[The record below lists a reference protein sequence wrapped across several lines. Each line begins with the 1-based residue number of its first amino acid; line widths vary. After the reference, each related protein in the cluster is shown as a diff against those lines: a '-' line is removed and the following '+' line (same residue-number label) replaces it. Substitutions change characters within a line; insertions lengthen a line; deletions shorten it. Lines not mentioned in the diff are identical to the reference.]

1 MDKPLQLMQLARVFP
16 EKLVSKLQKK
26 THSEDYINHSVI
38 TQRLL
43 QVCGPF
49 DWDVEVIFNGEGKPV
64 AAKGTLIVDVDGKTV
79 KVSGIGTDQNN
90 AGKDK
95 EKN

>member
-49 DWDVEVIFNGEGKPV
+49 DWDGAESNPARRCQVCRWSETGGHCRPDI
-64 AAKGTLIVDVDGKTV
+64 AS
-79 KVSGIGTDQNN
+79 VSFP
-90 AGKDK
+90 
-95 EKN
+95 E